1 MMTAGDVA
9 AKQKKLWE
17 IVATIRTS
25 IQQHARG
32 RFKDDLR
39 VERTNLASIMPGN
52 VTALG
57 HVLWMCDE
65 IDGFIREQR
74 FDKANRWIG
83 FMQGVLWI
91 TGVAS
96 IDESREINQ

>member
-1 MMTAGDVA
+1 MNTSDMQVKLTRIVQAIRESV
-9 AKQKKLWE
+9 QK
-17 IVATIRTS
+17 
-25 IQQHARG
+25 HARG
-32 RFKDDLR
+32 RFTQEVV
-39 VERTNLASIMPGN
+39 VERANLDSIMPSN
-52 VTALG
+52 VVALG
-57 HVLWMCDE
+57 HVLWMCNE
-65 IDGFIREQR
+65 IDGFVREQR